1 MLKIKNLYKSFTD
14 KLNVLNG
21 INIEIKDGSI
31 FGLVGINGAGK
42 STLLRCIAGVYDNNG
57 GEVLF
62 DDFNTYSQPEIRK
75 DIFYVS
81 DDCYYPSN
89 ATINTL
95 KVLYDS
101 FYNVDNSRFN
111 KYLKVF
117 GLNKNGQ
124 IANFS
129 KGMRRQVSLL
139 FALSIRPKLLL
150 LDECF
155 DGLDPLV
162 RLTFKKALIELVE
175 DKDITVIISSHNLK
189 ELEDICDCFGIL
201 ENGQI
206 NTYGDLLESKENI
219 VKFQLAYKECKY
231 DFSQMFNCLSIKQEG
246 RIITLVVKG
255 NIDEVRKQIK
265 KTKPLIMDE
274 LPVNFEELFI
284 YEVESRGL
292 LNE

>member
-1 MLKIKNLYKSFTD
+1 MLKINNLHKSFTD
-14 KLNVLNG
+14 KLDVLNG
-21 INIEIKDGSI
+21 INIEIKEGSI

-42 STLLRCIAGVYDNNG
+42 STLLRCISGVYMPNG

-62 DDFNTYSQPEIRK
+62 NNENTYTKPEIRK

-89 ATINTL
+89 ATINTMR
-95 KVLYDS
+95 VIYES
-101 FYNVDNSRFN
+101 FYSIDENRFN

-117 GLNKNGQ
+117 GLNETSP
-124 IANFS
+124 ISNFS
-129 KGMRRQVSLL
+129 KGMKRQVSLL
-139 FALSIRPKLLL
+139 FALSIKPKLLL

-162 RLTFKKALIELVE
+162 RLTFKKALVELIE
-175 DKDITVIISSHNLK
+175 DDDITVIISSHNLK
-189 ELEDICDCFGIL
+189 ELEDICDSFGIL

-219 VKFQLAYKECKY
+219 AKFQLAYKENKL
-231 DFSQMFNCLSIKQEG
+231 DFKSMFNCLSIKQEG

-255 NIDEVRKQIK
+255 DIEEVRKTLK
-265 KTKPLIMDE
+265 KSKPIIMEE